1 MIDTSKSIR
10 KVTYEGVDIPLS
22 PQNPIIATTDEE
34 MTNLLVESN
43 TGKVVKFTG
52 TAGTYET
59 DTLYLIEGV

>member
-1 MIDTSKSIR
+1 LKNNERIDAVTELLKTKTSGGSAN
-10 KVTYEGVDIPLS
+10 PLV
-22 PQNPIIATTDEE
+22 ATTDEE